1 MNGSAEQ
8 TWRGRRARAQGLLGG
23 SVLMCVAL
31 FAHPRLAAALPA
43 CPIHQY
49 LGVLCPGCGATRAML
64 ALLHGR
70 MSDAVRWNALFVLLL
85 PLAIWFGAE
94 SYRRAVKAREFEW
107 PQVPAAVV
115 YAVAVA
121 ACVFTV
127 LRNLG

>member
-8 TWRGRRARAQGLLGG
+8 AWRGRRRGAHGLLGG
-23 SVLMCVAL
+23 AALVCVAL
-31 FAHPRLAAALPA
+31 MAYPRVAAAFPV

-64 ALLHGR
+64 AMLHGR
-70 MSDAVRWNALFVLLL
+70 VIDAFRWNAMFVLLL

-94 SYRRAVKAREFEW
+94 SYRRAVGAREFEW

-115 YAVAVA
+115 YAVVVA
-121 ACVFTV
+121 ASVFTV

>member
-8 TWRGRRARAQGLLGG
+8 TWRGQRTRAQGLLAGA
-23 SVLMCVAL
+23 VLICVAL
-31 FAHPRLAAALPA
+31 FAYPRLAAALPA

-49 LGVLCPGCGATRAML
+49 LGVLCPGCGATRAVL
-64 ALLHGR
+64 ELLHGHI
-70 MSDAVRWNALFVLLL
+70 SDAFRWNALFVFLL
-85 PLAIWFGAE
+85 PVTIWFGTE
-94 SYRRAVKAREFEW
+94 SYRRAVRAREFEW